1 MVLTRVNLASPAPKP
16 RQRIL
21 LLHNGGTLG
30 GSFTVPDIGNQQ
42 NQSTAEVRF
51 AEGGDGHCQGGD
63 GHWFVKDLHS
73 FCPEIFGLA
82 DLSVHVLF
90 EDDSSN
96 LGVAHWQRLCDHI
109 VTHWHDYDA
118 FLVVHGTDTLAYLA
132 SFLSFA
138 LGDLRKP
145 VVLTGSQRPLSE
157 LRSDARMNL
166 VDSVQLASL
175 GLPAVLVCF
184 NSKVFLGSRVAKM
197 SNLELGAFQSPNFPD
212 LGHFGVE
219 VTLNAMLLAQLGIQK
234 NDADQAKPPAVDA
247 RASDKVLALSVLPG
261 SRLPPAVRQ
270 ALCSSYAG
278 IVIEGF
284 GLGHAPTQNEDWLLL
299 AQEARDK
306 GVAVLMTSQCRR
318 GRVELS
324 LYPIGRAFQALGVLS
339 SLDMTRECATMK
351 LMVMLGR
358 AIPRAQWQSFMSQPL
373 CRELS
378 LPQEIS
384 GIVAG
389 DS

>member
-1 MVLTRVNLASPAPKP
+1 MVLTRVNLSSPAPKP
-16 RQRIL
+16 RRRVL

-30 GSFTVPDIGNQQ
+30 GSFTVPDISHSVEQRSVSEQG
-42 NQSTAEVRF
+42 RF
-51 AEGGDGHCQGGD
+51 VQGDE
-63 GHWFVKDLHS
+63 GHWFVKDLHT

-96 LGVAHWQRLCDHI
+96 LDVTHWQRICSHI
-109 VTHWHDYDA
+109 ISHWQDYDA

-138 LGDLRKP
+138 LRDLRKP
-145 VVLTGSQRPLSE
+145 VVLTGSQRPLRE

-166 VDSVQLASL
+166 VDSVQLASM
-175 GLPAVLVCF
+175 GFPAVLVCF
-184 NSKVFLGSRVAKM
+184 NSHVFLGSRVSKI
-197 SNLELGAFQSPNFPD
+197 SNLELGAFQSPNFPE

-219 VTLNAMLLAQLGIQK
+219 VTLNSSLLAQLAIRPEAAGQSSS
-234 NDADQAKPPAVDA
+234 PVVDA
-247 RASDKVLALSVLPG
+247 RASEKVLSLSVLPG
-261 SRLPPAVRQ
+261 ARLPPDVRRMI
-270 ALCSSYAG
+270 CTSYAG

-299 AQEARDK
+299 AQEARDNS
-306 GVAVLMTSQCRR
+306 VAVLMTSQCRR

-324 LYPIGRAFQALGVLS
+324 LYPIGRAFQNLGVLS

-358 AIPRAQWQSFMSQPL
+358 GIPKEQWCNFMSQPL
-373 CRELS
+373 SRELS
-378 LPQEIS
+378 LPEEITVGGS
-384 GIVAG
+384 GA
-389 DS
+389 S